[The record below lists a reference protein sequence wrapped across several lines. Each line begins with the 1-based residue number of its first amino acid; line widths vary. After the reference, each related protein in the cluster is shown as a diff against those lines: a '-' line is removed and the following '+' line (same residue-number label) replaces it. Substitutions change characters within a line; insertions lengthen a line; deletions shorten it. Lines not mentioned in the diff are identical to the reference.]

1 MFNIHYFAIK
11 TYRICTIYTLL
22 VEVRPISELLSLS
35 HLFQISFKS
44 SSMIS
49 INQAQLIRGSKTL
62 LNETSLTIYPGHK
75 VGLVGANGTGKS
87 SLLALI
93 LGQVHLDK
101 GDINVPSG
109 WEIATVAQE
118 TPALDVSAINYVI
131 DGDLEYRQL
140 EAELDKA
147 QREDNGHNIAVIH
160 GKIDA
165 IGGYAIHSRAASLL
179 AGLGFSEA
187 KQNDPVK
194 SFSGGWRMRLNLA
207 QALLCRSDLL
217 LLDEPTNHLDL
228 DTMYWLEGWIKAYQ
242 GTLILISHD
251 RDFIDGIVD
260 EIVHVE
266 NQKLNYYKGNY
277 TAFERIRAERMAQ
290 QQVAF
295 ERQQKERAH
304 MQSFVDRFRYKA
316 SKAKQ
321 AQSRLKALERMAEL
335 LPSHADSQFSMAFR
349 KPDALPN
356 PLVTMEQVSV
366 GYGDTEILKR
376 VHLNLVP
383 GARIGLL
390 GRNGAGKST
399 LIKLLSEELKPM
411 TGKYETNP
419 GLNIGYFAQHQL
431 EFLRLDD
438 SPLQH
443 LMRLAPTKREQELR
457 DFLGGYGFNG
467 EMALAPVRP
476 FSGGEKARLVLALL
490 VWQRPNLLLLDEPT
504 NHLDLEMRHALT
516 LALQTFEGAMIIVS
530 HDRHLLRLSC
540 SDYYLVD
547 QGEVRSFNG
556 DLDDYHQ
563 WLLDAAK
570 EENKKLASMD
580 ATPAQDKK
588 QQKRIE
594 AELRKQL
601 SPIKKQQTKLEK
613 QQQKASDRLI
623 ALEAQLAETSLY
635 DADNKAQLTQVLTE
649 RTQLTQD
656 LEASEMEWLTL
667 QEQIEDIEQAAS
679 ING

>member
-1 MFNIHYFAIK
+1 
-11 TYRICTIYTLL
+11 
-22 VEVRPISELLSLS
+22 
-35 HLFQISFKS
+35 
-44 SSMIS
+44 MIS

-62 LNETSLTIYPGHK
+62 LDETSLTIYPGHK

-93 LGQVHLDK
+93 LGYLSLDK
-101 GDINVPSG
+101 GEFSLPSG
-109 WEIATVAQE
+109 WQIATVAQE
-118 TPALDVSAINYVI
+118 TPALDVSALEYVI
-131 DGDLEYRQL
+131 DGDSEYRQL
-140 EAELDKA
+140 EALLHKA
-147 QREDNGHNIAVIH
+147 QEDNDGNAIALLH

-165 IGGYAIHSRAASLL
+165 IGGYAIHSRAGSLL

-187 KQNDPVK
+187 EQSNPVK

-228 DTMYWLEGWIKAYQ
+228 DTMYWLEGWIKSYQ

-251 RDFIDGIVD
+251 RDFIDEIVD

-266 NQKLNYYKGNY
+266 NQKLNFYKGNY
-277 TAFERIRAERMAQ
+277 SAFERIRAERMSQ

-321 AQSRLKALERMAEL
+321 AQSRLKALERMTEL
-335 LPSHADSQFSMAFR
+335 LPSQADSPFYMEFR
-349 KPDALPN
+349 APEALPN
-356 PLVTMEQVSV
+356 PLIKMEQVAI
-366 GYGDTEILKR
+366 GYSDKPILSK

-399 LIKLLSEELKPM
+399 LIKLLSGQLSPM
-411 TGKYETNP
+411 TGLYEPNP
-419 GLNIGYFAQHQL
+419 GVNIGYFTQHQI

-438 SPLQH
+438 TPMQH
-443 LMRLAPTKREQELR
+443 LVRLAPNAREQELR
-457 DFLGGYGFNG
+457 NFLGGFGFNG
-467 EMALAPVRP
+467 DMALSPVRP

-516 LALQTFEGAMIIVS
+516 MALQTFEGAMVVVS
-530 HDRHLLRLSC
+530 HDRHLLRLTC

-547 QGEVRSFNG
+547 QGEVRAFDG

-570 EENKKLASMD
+570 ANSNQNSTSDEIK
-580 ATPAQDKK
+580 PAADKK
-588 QQKRIE
+588 QQKRLE
-594 AELRKQL
+594 AEIRQKVSPLKRK
-601 SPIKKQQTKLEK
+601 QTKLETE
-613 QQQKASDRLI
+613 QQKLSER
-623 ALEAQLAETSLY
+623 LAELEHLLADSELY
-635 DADNKAQLTQVLTE
+635 DQDNKAKLTSVLTE
-649 RTQLTQD
+649 RTSLTQT
-656 LEASEMEWLTL
+656 LEDSEMQWLEL
-667 QEQIEDIEQAAS
+667 QEEIDAMELEVMEQQ
-679 ING
+679 

>member
-1 MFNIHYFAIK
+1 
-11 TYRICTIYTLL
+11 
-22 VEVRPISELLSLS
+22 
-35 HLFQISFKS
+35 
-44 SSMIS
+44 MIS
-49 INQAQLIRGSKTL
+49 ISQAQLIRGTKTL
-62 LNETSLTIYPGHK
+62 LDETSLTIYPGHK

-93 LGQVHLDK
+93 LGKITLDK
-101 GDINVPSG
+101 GDISLPSG
-109 WEIATVAQE
+109 WKIATVAQE
-118 TPALDVSAINYVI
+118 TPALDVSALDYVI
-131 DGDLEYRQL
+131 DGDFEYREL
-140 EAELDKA
+140 EAELVQA
-147 QREDNGHNIAVIH
+147 QHDDNGNEIAHLH

-179 AGLGFSEA
+179 AGLGFNQAEQSNSVR
-187 KQNDPVK
+187 Q
-194 SFSGGWRMRLNLA
+194 FSGGWRMRLNLA

-251 RDFIDGIVD
+251 RDFIDGVVD
-260 EIVHVE
+260 EIIHVE
-266 NQKLNYYKGNY
+266 HHKLNYYKGNY

-321 AQSRLKALERMAEL
+321 AQSRLKALERMTEL
-335 LPSHADSQFSMAFR
+335 LPSQADSPFHMSFR
-349 KPDALPN
+349 EPEALPN
-356 PLVTMEQVSV
+356 PLVTMENVSV
-366 GYGDTEILKR
+366 GYGDKEILKS

-399 LIKLLSEELKPM
+399 LIKLLSEELSPM
-411 TGKYETNP
+411 KGKYETNP

-431 EFLRLDD
+431 ENLRLDD

-443 LMRLAPTKREQELR
+443 LSRLAPNIREQELR
-457 DFLGGYGFNG
+457 NFLGGYGFNG
-467 EMALAPVRP
+467 DMVLSPVRP

-516 LALQTFEGAMIIVS
+516 MALQTFEGAMIIIS

-547 QGEVRSFNG
+547 QGKVTSFDG

-570 EENKKLASMD
+570 AANKTESNTEAK
-580 ATPAQDKK
+580 PAQDKK
-588 QQKRIE
+588 LQKRLE
-594 AELRKQL
+594 AELRQKL
-601 SPIKKQQTKLEK
+601 SPMRKVQLKLEQA
-613 QQQKASDRLI
+613 QQQANNRLSEI
-623 ALEAQLAETSLY
+623 ETMLADMSLY
-635 DADNKAQLTQVLTE
+635 DAENKAKLTQVLAE
-649 RTQLTQD
+649 RTSLAQA
-656 LEASEMEWLTL
+656 LEESEMEWLGVQESIEELEL
-667 QEQIEDIEQAAS
+667 QVRSQL
-679 ING
+679 

>member
-1 MFNIHYFAIK
+1 
-11 TYRICTIYTLL
+11 
-22 VEVRPISELLSLS
+22 
-35 HLFQISFKS
+35 
-44 SSMIS
+44 MIS

-62 LNETSLTIYPGHK
+62 LDETSLTIYPGHK

-93 LGQVHLDK
+93 LGHLSLDK
-101 GDINVPSG
+101 GEFSLPSG
-109 WEIATVAQE
+109 WQIATVAQE
-118 TPALDVSAINYVI
+118 TPALDVSALEYVI
-131 DGDLEYRQL
+131 DGDSEYRQL
-140 EAELDKA
+140 EALLHKA
-147 QREDNGHNIAVIH
+147 QEDNDGNAIALLH

-165 IGGYAIHSRAASLL
+165 IGGYAIHSRAGSLL

-187 KQNDPVK
+187 EQSNPVK

-228 DTMYWLEGWIKAYQ
+228 DTMYWLEGWIKSYQ

-251 RDFIDGIVD
+251 RDFIDEIVD

-266 NQKLNYYKGNY
+266 NQKLNFYKGNY
-277 TAFERIRAERMAQ
+277 SAFERIRAERMSQ

-321 AQSRLKALERMAEL
+321 AQSRLKALERMTEL
-335 LPSHADSQFSMAFR
+335 LPSQADSPFYMEFR
-349 KPDALPN
+349 APEALPN
-356 PLVTMEQVSV
+356 PLIKMEQVAI
-366 GYGDTEILKR
+366 GYGDKPILSK

-399 LIKLLSEELKPM
+399 LIKLLSDQLSPM
-411 TGKYETNP
+411 TGLYEPNP
-419 GLNIGYFAQHQL
+419 GVNIGYFAQHQI

-438 SPLQH
+438 TPMQH
-443 LMRLAPTKREQELR
+443 LVRLAPNAREQELR
-457 DFLGGYGFNG
+457 NFLGGFGFNG
-467 EMALAPVRP
+467 DMALSPVRP

-516 LALQTFEGAMIIVS
+516 MALQTFEGAMVIVS
-530 HDRHLLRLSC
+530 HDRHLLRLTC

-547 QGEVRSFNG
+547 QGEVRAFDG

-570 EENKKLASMD
+570 ASTNQTSNSD
-580 ATPAQDKK
+580 DTKPAADKK
-588 QQKRIE
+588 IQKRLE
-594 AELRKQL
+594 AEIRQKVSPLKRK
-601 SPIKKQQTKLEK
+601 QTKLETD
-613 QQQKASDRLI
+613 QQKLSER
-623 ALEAQLAETSLY
+623 LAELEHLLADSELY
-635 DADNKAQLTQVLTE
+635 DQDNKAKLTAVLTE
-649 RTQLTQD
+649 RTSLTQT
-656 LEASEMEWLTL
+656 LEDSEMQWLEL
-667 QEQIEDIEQAAS
+667 QEEIDAMELEV
-679 ING
+679 INQ

>member
-1 MFNIHYFAIK
+1 
-11 TYRICTIYTLL
+11 
-22 VEVRPISELLSLS
+22 
-35 HLFQISFKS
+35 
-44 SSMIS
+44 MIS
-49 INQAQLIRGSKTL
+49 ISQAQLIRGTKTL
-62 LNETSLTIYPGHK
+62 LDETSLTIYPGHK
-75 VGLVGANGTGKS
+75 VGLVGANGTGKT

-93 LGQVHLDK
+93 LGKISLDK
-101 GDINVPSG
+101 GDISLPSG
-109 WEIATVAQE
+109 WQIATVAQE
-118 TPALDVSAINYVI
+118 TPALDVSALDYVI
-131 DGDLEYRQL
+131 DGDFEYREL
-140 EAELDKA
+140 EAKLIQA
-147 QREDNGHNIAVIH
+147 QHDDNGNEIAHLH

-165 IGGYAIHSRAASLL
+165 IGGYAIRSRAASLL
-179 AGLGFSEA
+179 AGLGFNEA
-187 KQNDPVK
+187 EQSNSVKQ
-194 SFSGGWRMRLNLA
+194 FSGGWRMRLNLA

-260 EIVHVE
+260 EIIHVE
-266 NQKLNYYKGNY
+266 HHKLNFYKGNY

-321 AQSRLKALERMAEL
+321 AQSRLKALERMTEL
-335 LPSHADSQFSMAFR
+335 LPSQADSPFHMSFR
-349 KPDALPN
+349 EPEALPN
-356 PLVTMEQVSV
+356 PLVTMEHVSV
-366 GYGDTEILKR
+366 GYGDKEILKS

-399 LIKLLSEELKPM
+399 LIKLLSEELAPM
-411 TGKYETNP
+411 KGKYETNP

-431 EFLRLDD
+431 ESLRLDD

-443 LMRLAPTKREQELR
+443 LSRLAPTSREQELR
-457 DFLGGYGFNG
+457 NFLGGYGFNG
-467 EMALAPVRP
+467 DMVLSPVRP

-516 LALQTFEGAMIIVS
+516 MALQTFEGAMIIVS

-547 QGEVRSFNG
+547 KGQVTSFDG

-570 EENKKLASMD
+570 AANKTEASTE
-580 ATPAQDKK
+580 AKPAQDKK
-588 QQKRIE
+588 LQKRLE
-594 AELRKQL
+594 AELRQKL
-601 SPIKKQQTKLEK
+601 SPMRKVQLKLEK
-613 QQQKASDRLI
+613 AQQQANDRLSEI
-623 ALEAQLAETSLY
+623 ETMLADMSLY
-635 DADNKAQLTQVLTE
+635 DAENKAKLTQVLAE
-649 RTQLTQD
+649 RTTLAQA
-656 LEASEMEWLTL
+656 LEESEMEWLDVQENIEEIEL
-667 QEQIEDIEQAAS
+667 QVRSQL
-679 ING
+679 

>member
-1 MFNIHYFAIK
+1 
-11 TYRICTIYTLL
+11 
-22 VEVRPISELLSLS
+22 
-35 HLFQISFKS
+35 
-44 SSMIS
+44 MIS

-62 LNETSLTIYPGHK
+62 LDETSLTIYPGHK

-93 LGQVHLDK
+93 LGHLSLDK
-101 GDINVPSG
+101 GEFSLPSG
-109 WEIATVAQE
+109 WQIATVAQE
-118 TPALDVSAINYVI
+118 TPALDVSALEYVI
-131 DGDLEYRQL
+131 DGDSEYRQL
-140 EAELDKA
+140 EALLHKA
-147 QREDNGHNIAVIH
+147 QEDNDGNAIALLH

-165 IGGYAIHSRAASLL
+165 IGGYAIHSRAGSLL

-187 KQNDPVK
+187 DQSNPVK

-228 DTMYWLEGWIKAYQ
+228 DTMYWLEGWIKSYQ

-251 RDFIDGIVD
+251 RDFIDEIVD

-266 NQKLNYYKGNY
+266 NQKLNFYKGNY
-277 TAFERIRAERMAQ
+277 SAFERIRAERMSQ

-321 AQSRLKALERMAEL
+321 AQSRLKALERMTEL
-335 LPSHADSQFSMAFR
+335 LPSQADSPFYMEFR
-349 KPDALPN
+349 APEALPN
-356 PLVTMEQVSV
+356 PLIKMEQVAI
-366 GYGDTEILKR
+366 GYSDKPILSK

-399 LIKLLSEELKPM
+399 LIKLLSGQLSPM
-411 TGKYETNP
+411 TGLYEPNP
-419 GLNIGYFAQHQL
+419 GVNIGYFAQHQI

-438 SPLQH
+438 TPMQH
-443 LMRLAPTKREQELR
+443 LVRLAPNAREQELR
-457 DFLGGYGFNG
+457 NFLGGFGFNG
-467 EMALAPVRP
+467 DMALSPVRP

-516 LALQTFEGAMIIVS
+516 MALQTFEGAMVVVS
-530 HDRHLLRLSC
+530 HDRHLLRLTC

-547 QGEVRSFNG
+547 QGEVRAFDG

-570 EENKKLASMD
+570 ANANQNSTSDEIK
-580 ATPAQDKK
+580 PAADKK
-588 QQKRIE
+588 QQKRLE
-594 AELRKQL
+594 AEIRQKVSPLKRK
-601 SPIKKQQTKLEK
+601 QTKLETE
-613 QQQKASDRLI
+613 QQKLSER
-623 ALEAQLAETSLY
+623 LAELEHLLADSELY
-635 DADNKAQLTQVLTE
+635 DQDNKAKLTSVLTE
-649 RTQLTQD
+649 RTSLTQT
-656 LEASEMEWLTL
+656 LEDSEMQWLEL
-667 QEQIEDIEQAAS
+667 QEEIDAMEQEVMEQQ
-679 ING
+679 

>member
-1 MFNIHYFAIK
+1 MI
-11 TYRICTIYTLL
+11 TIT
-22 VEVRPISELLSLS
+22 
-35 HLFQISFKS
+35 
-44 SSMIS
+44 
-49 INQAQLIRGSKTL
+49 QAQLIRGSKTL
-62 LNETSLTIYPGHK
+62 LDEASLTVYPGHK

-93 LGQVHLDK
+93 MGHLSLDK
-101 GDINVPSG
+101 GEISVPTG
-109 WEIATVAQE
+109 WQIATVAQE
-118 TPALDVSAINYVI
+118 TPALEVSALEYVI
-131 DGDLEYRQL
+131 DGDREYREL
-140 EAELDKA
+140 EAALHKA
-147 QREDNGHNIAVIH
+147 QLEDNGHQIALLH

-165 IGGYAIHSRAASLL
+165 IGGYSIRARAASLL

-187 KQNDPVK
+187 EQQNPVK

-207 QALLCRSDLL
+207 QALLCRSELL

-228 DTMYWLEGWIKAYQ
+228 DTMYWLESWIKAYQ

-251 RDFIDGIVD
+251 RDFIDAIVD

-266 NQKLNYYKGNY
+266 HHKLNYYKGNY

-290 QQVAF
+290 QQVAY

-321 AQSRLKALERMAEL
+321 AQSRLKALERMTEL
-335 LPSHADSQFSMAFR
+335 LPSKADSPFYMAFR
-349 KPDALPN
+349 APEALPN
-356 PLVTMEQVSV
+356 PLVKMEQVSV
-366 GYGDTEILKR
+366 GYGDKAILNH

-399 LIKLLSEELKPM
+399 LIKLLAEQLKPM
-411 TGKYETNP
+411 SGLYEPNP

-431 EFLRLDD
+431 EFLRLDE

-443 LMRLAPTKREQELR
+443 LTRLAPNNREQELR

-467 EMALAPVRP
+467 DMALSPVRP

-490 VWQRPNLLLLDEPT
+490 VWQRPNLLLLDEPS

-516 LALQTFEGAMIIVS
+516 MALQDFEGAMIIVS

-547 QGEVRSFNG
+547 GGEVKSFDG

-570 EENKKLASMD
+570 EANKPAAQDD

-588 QQKRIE
+588 LQKRLE
-594 AELRKQL
+594 AELRQKL
-601 SPIKKQQTKLEK
+601 SPLKKAQAKLEK
-613 QQQKASDRLI
+613 IQQDCSDK
-623 ALEAQLAETSLY
+623 LAELENLLADTSLY
-635 DADNKAQLTQVLTE
+635 EADNKAKLTQILAE
-649 RTQLTQD
+649 RTQHTQQ
-656 LEASEMEWLTL
+656 LEESEMEWLEL
-667 QEQIEDIEQAAS
+667 QENIEAIEQEAKLQS
-679 ING
+679 

>member
-1 MFNIHYFAIK
+1 
-11 TYRICTIYTLL
+11 
-22 VEVRPISELLSLS
+22 
-35 HLFQISFKS
+35 
-44 SSMIS
+44 MIS

-62 LNETSLTIYPGHK
+62 LDETSLTIYPGHK

-93 LGQVHLDK
+93 LGHLSLDK
-101 GDINVPSG
+101 GEFSLPSG
-109 WEIATVAQE
+109 WQIATVAQE
-118 TPALDVSAINYVI
+118 TPALDVSALEYVI
-131 DGDLEYRQL
+131 DGDSEYRQL
-140 EAELDKA
+140 ETLLHKA
-147 QREDNGHNIAVIH
+147 QEENDGNAIALLH

-165 IGGYAIHSRAASLL
+165 IGGYAIHSRAGSLL

-187 KQNDPVK
+187 EQSNPVK

-228 DTMYWLEGWIKAYQ
+228 DTMYWLEGWIKSYQ

-251 RDFIDGIVD
+251 RDFIDEIVD

-266 NQKLNYYKGNY
+266 NQKLNFYKGNY
-277 TAFERIRAERMAQ
+277 SAFERIRAERMSQ

-321 AQSRLKALERMAEL
+321 AQSRLKALERMTEL
-335 LPSHADSQFSMAFR
+335 LPSQADSPFYMEFR
-349 KPDALPN
+349 APEALPN
-356 PLVTMEQVSV
+356 PLIKMEHVAI
-366 GYGDTEILKR
+366 GYSNKPILSK

-399 LIKLLSEELKPM
+399 LIKLLSGQLSPL
-411 TGKYETNP
+411 TGLYEPNP
-419 GLNIGYFAQHQL
+419 GVNIGYFAQHQI

-438 SPLQH
+438 TPMQH
-443 LMRLAPTKREQELR
+443 LVRLAPNAREQELR
-457 DFLGGYGFNG
+457 NFLGGFGFNG
-467 EMALAPVRP
+467 DMALSPVRP

-516 LALQTFEGAMIIVS
+516 MALQTFEGAMVVVS
-530 HDRHLLRLSC
+530 HDRHLLRLTC

-547 QGEVRSFNG
+547 QGEVRAFDG

-570 EENKKLASMD
+570 ANSNQSSTSDEIK
-580 ATPAQDKK
+580 PAADKK
-588 QQKRIE
+588 QQKRLE
-594 AELRKQL
+594 AEIRQKVSPLKRK
-601 SPIKKQQTKLEK
+601 QTKLETE
-613 QQQKASDRLI
+613 QQKLSER
-623 ALEAQLAETSLY
+623 LAELEHLLADSELY
-635 DADNKAQLTQVLTE
+635 DQDNKAKLTSVLTE
-649 RTQLTQD
+649 RTSLTQT
-656 LEASEMEWLTL
+656 LEDSEMQWLEL
-667 QEQIEDIEQAAS
+667 QEEIDAMEQEVMEQQ
-679 ING
+679 

>member
-1 MFNIHYFAIK
+1 
-11 TYRICTIYTLL
+11 
-22 VEVRPISELLSLS
+22 
-35 HLFQISFKS
+35 
-44 SSMIS
+44 MIS

-62 LNETSLTIYPGHK
+62 LDETSLTIYPGHK

-93 LGQVHLDK
+93 LGHLSLDK
-101 GDINVPSG
+101 GEFSLPSG
-109 WEIATVAQE
+109 WQIATVAQE
-118 TPALDVSAINYVI
+118 TPALDVSALEYVI
-131 DGDLEYRQL
+131 DGDSEYRQL
-140 EAELDKA
+140 EALLHKA
-147 QREDNGHNIAVIH
+147 QEDNDGNAIALLH

-165 IGGYAIHSRAASLL
+165 IGGYAIHSRAGSLL

-187 KQNDPVK
+187 EQSNPVK

-228 DTMYWLEGWIKAYQ
+228 DTMYWLEGWIKSYQ

-251 RDFIDGIVD
+251 RDFIDEIVD

-266 NQKLNYYKGNY
+266 NQKLNFYKGNY
-277 TAFERIRAERMAQ
+277 SAFERIRAERMSQ

-321 AQSRLKALERMAEL
+321 AQSRLKALERMTEL
-335 LPSHADSQFSMAFR
+335 LPSQADSPFYMEFR
-349 KPDALPN
+349 APEALPN
-356 PLVTMEQVSV
+356 PLIKMEQVAI
-366 GYGDTEILKR
+366 GYGDKPILSK

-399 LIKLLSEELKPM
+399 LIKLLSGQLSPM
-411 TGKYETNP
+411 TGLYEPNP
-419 GLNIGYFAQHQL
+419 GVNIGYFAQHQI

-438 SPLQH
+438 TPMQH
-443 LMRLAPTKREQELR
+443 LMRLAPNAREQELR
-457 DFLGGYGFNG
+457 NFLGGFGFNG
-467 EMALAPVRP
+467 DMALSPVRP

-516 LALQTFEGAMIIVS
+516 MALQTFEGAMVIVS
-530 HDRHLLRLSC
+530 HDRHLLRLTC

-547 QGEVRSFNG
+547 QGEVRAFDG

-570 EENKKLASMD
+570 ASTNQTSNSD
-580 ATPAQDKK
+580 DTKPAADKK
-588 QQKRIE
+588 IQKRLE
-594 AELRKQL
+594 AEIRQKVSPLKRK
-601 SPIKKQQTKLEK
+601 QTKLETD
-613 QQQKASDRLI
+613 QQKLSER
-623 ALEAQLAETSLY
+623 LAELEHLLADSELY
-635 DADNKAQLTQVLTE
+635 DQDNKAKLTAVLTE
-649 RTQLTQD
+649 RTSLTQT
-656 LEASEMEWLTL
+656 LEDSEMQWLEL
-667 QEQIEDIEQAAS
+667 QEEIDAMELEVISQ
-679 ING
+679 

>member
-1 MFNIHYFAIK
+1 
-11 TYRICTIYTLL
+11 
-22 VEVRPISELLSLS
+22 
-35 HLFQISFKS
+35 
-44 SSMIS
+44 MIS

-62 LNETSLTIYPGHK
+62 LDETSLTIYPGHK

-93 LGQVHLDK
+93 LGHLSLDK
-101 GDINVPSG
+101 GEFSLPSG
-109 WEIATVAQE
+109 WQIATVAQE
-118 TPALDVSAINYVI
+118 TPALDVSALEYVI
-131 DGDLEYRQL
+131 DGDNEYRQL
-140 EAELDKA
+140 EALLHKA
-147 QREDNGHNIAVIH
+147 QEENDGNAIALLH

-165 IGGYAIHSRAASLL
+165 IGGYAIHSRAGSLL

-187 KQNDPVK
+187 EQSNPVK

-228 DTMYWLEGWIKAYQ
+228 DTMYWLEGWIKSYQ

-251 RDFIDGIVD
+251 RDFIDEIVD

-266 NQKLNYYKGNY
+266 NQKLNFYKGNY
-277 TAFERIRAERMAQ
+277 SAFERIRAERMSQ

-321 AQSRLKALERMAEL
+321 AQSRLKALERMTEL
-335 LPSHADSQFSMAFR
+335 LPSQADSPFYMEFR
-349 KPDALPN
+349 APEALPN
-356 PLVTMEQVSV
+356 PLIKMEQVAI
-366 GYGDTEILKR
+366 GYSDKPILSK

-399 LIKLLSEELKPM
+399 LIKLLSDQLSPM
-411 TGKYETNP
+411 TGLYEPNP
-419 GLNIGYFAQHQL
+419 GVNIGYFAQHQI

-438 SPLQH
+438 TPMQH
-443 LMRLAPTKREQELR
+443 LVRLAPNAREQELR
-457 DFLGGYGFNG
+457 NFLGGFGFNG
-467 EMALAPVRP
+467 DMALSPVRP

-516 LALQTFEGAMIIVS
+516 MALQTFEGAMVVVS
-530 HDRHLLRLSC
+530 HDRHLLRLTC

-547 QGEVRSFNG
+547 QGEVRAFDG

-570 EENKKLASMD
+570 ANSNQNSTSDEIK
-580 ATPAQDKK
+580 PAADKK
-588 QQKRIE
+588 QQKRLE
-594 AELRKQL
+594 AEIRQKVSPLKRK
-601 SPIKKQQTKLEK
+601 QTKLETE
-613 QQQKASDRLI
+613 QQKLSER
-623 ALEAQLAETSLY
+623 LAELEHLLADSELY
-635 DADNKAQLTQVLTE
+635 DQDNKAKLTSVLTE
-649 RTQLTQD
+649 RTSLTQT
-656 LEASEMEWLTL
+656 LEDSEMQWLEL
-667 QEQIEDIEQAAS
+667 QEEIDAMEQEVMEQQ
-679 ING
+679 

>member
-1 MFNIHYFAIK
+1 
-11 TYRICTIYTLL
+11 
-22 VEVRPISELLSLS
+22 
-35 HLFQISFKS
+35 
-44 SSMIS
+44 MIS
-49 INQAQLIRGSKTL
+49 ISQAQLIRGTKTL
-62 LNETSLTIYPGHK
+62 LDETSLTIYPGHK

-93 LGQVHLDK
+93 LDKISLDK
-101 GDINVPSG
+101 GDISLPSG
-109 WEIATVAQE
+109 WQIATVAQE
-118 TPALDVSAINYVI
+118 TPALDVSALDYVI
-131 DGDLEYRQL
+131 DGDFEFRELEVKL
-140 EAELDKA
+140 A
-147 QREDNGHNIAVIH
+147 QAQQDDNGNEIALLH

-165 IGGYAIHSRAASLL
+165 IGGYAIKAKAGALL

-187 KQNDPVK
+187 DQSNSVK

-260 EIVHVE
+260 EIIHVE
-266 NQKLNYYKGNY
+266 HQKLNYYKGNY

-335 LPSHADSQFSMAFR
+335 LPSQADSPFHMAFR
-349 KPDALPN
+349 EPESLPN
-356 PLVTMEQVSV
+356 PLVTMEKVSV
-366 GYGDTEILKR
+366 GYGDKEILKS
-376 VHLNLVP
+376 VQLNLVP

-399 LIKLLSEELKPM
+399 LIKLLSEELAPM
-411 TGKYETNP
+411 KGKYETNP

-431 EFLRLDD
+431 ESLRLDD

-443 LMRLAPTKREQELR
+443 LTRLAPSHREQELR
-457 DFLGGYGFNG
+457 NFLGGYGFNG
-467 EMALAPVRP
+467 DMVLSPVRP

-516 LALQTFEGAMIIVS
+516 MALQTFEGAMIIVS

-547 QGEVRSFNG
+547 QGQVVSFNG

-570 EENKKLASMD
+570 AANKAIAS
-580 ATPAQDKK
+580 TEVKPAQDKK
-588 QQKRIE
+588 QQKRLE
-594 AELRKQL
+594 AELRQKL
-601 SPIKKQQTKLEK
+601 SPMRKVQLKLEK
-613 QQQKASDRLI
+613 SQQLVNDRLSEI
-623 ALEAQLAETSLY
+623 ETMLADMSLY
-635 DADNKAQLTQVLTE
+635 DAENKAKLTQVLAE
-649 RTQLTQD
+649 RTTLTQD
-656 LEASEMEWLTL
+656 LEESEMEWLEVQENIEVIEL
-667 QEQIEDIEQAAS
+667 QVRSEL
-679 ING
+679 

>member
-1 MFNIHYFAIK
+1 
-11 TYRICTIYTLL
+11 
-22 VEVRPISELLSLS
+22 
-35 HLFQISFKS
+35 
-44 SSMIS
+44 MIS

-62 LNETSLTIYPGHK
+62 LDETSLTIYPGHK

-93 LGQVHLDK
+93 LGHLSLDK
-101 GDINVPSG
+101 GEFSLPSG
-109 WEIATVAQE
+109 WQIATVAQE
-118 TPALDVSAINYVI
+118 TPALDVSALEYVI
-131 DGDLEYRQL
+131 DGDSEYRQL
-140 EAELDKA
+140 EALLHKA
-147 QREDNGHNIAVIH
+147 QEDNDGNAIALLH

-165 IGGYAIHSRAASLL
+165 IGGYAIHSRAGSLL

-187 KQNDPVK
+187 EQSNPVK

-228 DTMYWLEGWIKAYQ
+228 DTMYWLEGWIKSYQ

-251 RDFIDGIVD
+251 RDFIDEIVD

-266 NQKLNYYKGNY
+266 NQKLNFYKGNY
-277 TAFERIRAERMAQ
+277 SAFERIRAERMSQ

-321 AQSRLKALERMAEL
+321 AQSRLKALERMTEL
-335 LPSHADSQFSMAFR
+335 LPSQADSPFYMEFR
-349 KPDALPN
+349 APEALPN
-356 PLVTMEQVSV
+356 PLIKMEQVAI
-366 GYGDTEILKR
+366 GYGDKPILSK

-399 LIKLLSEELKPM
+399 LIKLLSGQLSPT
-411 TGKYETNP
+411 TGLYEPNP
-419 GLNIGYFAQHQL
+419 GVNIGYFAQHQI

-438 SPLQH
+438 TPMQH
-443 LMRLAPTKREQELR
+443 LVRLAPNAREQELR
-457 DFLGGYGFNG
+457 NFLGGFGFNG
-467 EMALAPVRP
+467 DMALSPVRP

-516 LALQTFEGAMIIVS
+516 MALQTFEGAMVIVS
-530 HDRHLLRLSC
+530 HDRHLLRLTC

-547 QGEVRSFNG
+547 QGEVRAFDG

-570 EENKKLASMD
+570 ASTNQTSNSD
-580 ATPAQDKK
+580 DTKPAADKK
-588 QQKRIE
+588 IQKRLE
-594 AELRKQL
+594 AEIRQKVSPLKRK
-601 SPIKKQQTKLEK
+601 QTKLETD
-613 QQQKASDRLI
+613 QQKLSER
-623 ALEAQLAETSLY
+623 LAELEHLLADSELY
-635 DADNKAQLTQVLTE
+635 DQDNKAKLTAVLTE
-649 RTQLTQD
+649 RTSLTQT
-656 LEASEMEWLTL
+656 LEDSEMQWLEL
-667 QEQIEDIEQAAS
+667 QEEIDAMELEV
-679 ING
+679 INQ

>member
-1 MFNIHYFAIK
+1 
-11 TYRICTIYTLL
+11 
-22 VEVRPISELLSLS
+22 
-35 HLFQISFKS
+35 
-44 SSMIS
+44 MIS

-62 LNETSLTIYPGHK
+62 LDETSLTIYPGHK

-93 LGQVHLDK
+93 LGHLSLDK
-101 GDINVPSG
+101 GEFSLPSG
-109 WEIATVAQE
+109 WQIATVAQE
-118 TPALDVSAINYVI
+118 TPALDVSALEYVI
-131 DGDLEYRQL
+131 DGDSEYRQL
-140 EAELDKA
+140 EALLHKA
-147 QREDNGHNIAVIH
+147 QEENDGNAIALLH

-165 IGGYAIHSRAASLL
+165 IGGYAIHSRAGSLL

-187 KQNDPVK
+187 EQSNPVK

-228 DTMYWLEGWIKAYQ
+228 DTMYWLEGWIKSYQ

-251 RDFIDGIVD
+251 RDFIDEIVD

-266 NQKLNYYKGNY
+266 NQKLNFYKGNY
-277 TAFERIRAERMAQ
+277 SAFERIRAERMSQ

-321 AQSRLKALERMAEL
+321 AQSRLKALERMTEL
-335 LPSHADSQFSMAFR
+335 LPSQADSPFYMEFR
-349 KPDALPN
+349 APEALPN
-356 PLVTMEQVSV
+356 PLIKMEQVAI
-366 GYGDTEILKR
+366 GYSDKPILSK

-399 LIKLLSEELKPM
+399 LIKLLSGQLSPM
-411 TGKYETNP
+411 TGLYEPNP
-419 GLNIGYFAQHQL
+419 GVNIGYFAQHQI

-438 SPLQH
+438 TPMQH
-443 LMRLAPTKREQELR
+443 LVRLAPNAREQELR
-457 DFLGGYGFNG
+457 NFLGGFGFNG
-467 EMALAPVRP
+467 DMALSPVRP

-516 LALQTFEGAMIIVS
+516 MALQTFEGAMVIVS
-530 HDRHLLRLSC
+530 HDRHLLRLTC

-547 QGEVRSFNG
+547 QGEVRAFDG

-570 EENKKLASMD
+570 ANSNQNSTSDEIK
-580 ATPAQDKK
+580 PAADKK
-588 QQKRIE
+588 QQKRLE
-594 AELRKQL
+594 AEIRQKVSPLKRK
-601 SPIKKQQTKLEK
+601 QTKLETE
-613 QQQKASDRLI
+613 QQKLSER
-623 ALEAQLAETSLY
+623 LAELEHLLADSELY
-635 DADNKAQLTQVLTE
+635 DQDNKAKLTSVLTE
-649 RTQLTQD
+649 RTSLTQT
-656 LEASEMEWLTL
+656 LEDSEMQWLEL
-667 QEQIEDIEQAAS
+667 QEEIDAMEQEVMEQQ
-679 ING
+679 

>member
-1 MFNIHYFAIK
+1 MI
-11 TYRICTIYTLL
+11 TI
-22 VEVRPISELLSLS
+22 S
-35 HLFQISFKS
+35 
-44 SSMIS
+44 
-49 INQAQLIRGSKTL
+49 QAQLVRGSKTL
-62 LNETSLTIYPGHK
+62 LDETSLTVYPGHK

-93 LGQVHLDK
+93 LGKISLDK
-101 GDINVPSG
+101 GDFSMPSG
-109 WEIATVAQE
+109 WQTATVAQE
-118 TPALDVSAINYVI
+118 TPALEVAAIEYVI
-131 DGDLEYRQL
+131 DGDTEYRAL
-140 EAELDKA
+140 EAELHKA
-147 QREDNGHNIAVIH
+147 QEADDGHKIALLH

-187 KQNDPVK
+187 EQSNPVK

-266 NQKLNYYKGNY
+266 NHKLNYYKGNY
-277 TAFERIRAERMAQ
+277 TAFEHVRAERMAQ

-321 AQSRLKALERMAEL
+321 AQSRLKALERMTEL
-335 LPSHADSQFSMAFR
+335 LPSQADSPFHMAFR
-349 KPDALPN
+349 EPEALPN
-356 PLVTMEQVSV
+356 PLVTMEQVSI
-366 GYGDTEILKR
+366 GYGEAEILKK

-399 LIKLLSEELKPM
+399 LVKLLSGELSPM
-411 TGKYETNP
+411 KGKYETNP

-431 EFLRLDD
+431 ELLSLDD
-438 SPLQH
+438 TPLQH
-443 LMRLAPTKREQELR
+443 LARLAPNAKEQELR
-457 DFLGGYGFNG
+457 NFLGCYGFNG
-467 EMALAPVRP
+467 DMAVAPVRP

-516 LALQTFEGAMIIVS
+516 MALQSFEGAMIIVS

-547 QGEVRSFNG
+547 QGEVKSFEG

-570 EENKKLASMD
+570 TANKDD
-580 ATPAQDKK
+580 AAITAKPVQDKK
-588 QQKRIE
+588 QQKRLE
-594 AELRKQL
+594 AELRQKL
-601 SPIKKQQTKLEK
+601 SPMKKIQTKLEK
-613 QQQKASDRLI
+613 EQQKASDRLSE
-623 ALEAQLAETSLY
+623 LEEMLADTSLY
-635 DADNKAQLTQVLTE
+635 DADNKPKLTQVLNE
-649 RTQLTQD
+649 RTKLTQG
-656 LEASEMEWLTL
+656 LEESEMEWLEV
-667 QEQIEDIEQAAS
+667 QEQIEEIEQSVRAS
-679 ING
+679 V

>member
-1 MFNIHYFAIK
+1 MINI
-11 TYRICTIYTLL
+11 
-22 VEVRPISELLSLS
+22 S
-35 HLFQISFKS
+35 
-44 SSMIS
+44 
-49 INQAQLIRGSKTL
+49 QAQLIRGTKTL
-62 LNETSLTIYPGHK
+62 LDEADLTVYPGHK

-93 LGQVHLDK
+93 LGHLQLDK
-101 GDINVPSG
+101 GDFSLPAG
-109 WEIATVAQE
+109 WQIATVAQE
-118 TPALDVSAINYVI
+118 TPALEVSALEYVL
-131 DGDLEYRQL
+131 DGDIEFRQL
-140 EAELDKA
+140 EAQLAVA
-147 QREDNGHNIAVIH
+147 QEEDNGHNIALIH

-165 IGGYAIHSRAASLL
+165 IGGYAIRSRAGSLL
-179 AGLGFSEA
+179 AGLGFSETE
-187 KQNDPVK
+187 QSNPVK

-266 NQKLNYYKGNY
+266 HAKLNYYKGNY
-277 TAFERIRAERMAQ
+277 SSFERIRAERLSQ
-290 QQVAF
+290 QQAAF

-321 AQSRLKALERMAEL
+321 AQSRLKALEKMANL
-335 LPSHADSQFSMAFR
+335 LPSQVDSQFHMAFR
-349 KPDALPN
+349 EPDALPN
-356 PLVTMEQVSV
+356 PLVTMENVSI
-366 GYGDTEILKR
+366 GYGDKTILSEVK
-376 VHLNLVP
+376 LNLVP

-399 LIKLLSEELKPM
+399 LIKLLTGDLEPK
-411 TGKYETNP
+411 TGKYQPNP
-419 GLNIGYFAQHQL
+419 GLNIGYFAQHQI
-431 EFLRLDD
+431 EFLSLDD

-443 LMRLAPTKREQELR
+443 MVRLAPNAKELELR
-457 DFLGGYGFNG
+457 NFLGGFGFNG
-467 EMALAPVRP
+467 DMALSAVGP

-490 VWQRPNLLLLDEPT
+490 VWQKPNVLLLDEPT

-516 LALQTFEGAMIIVS
+516 MALQTFEGAMVIVS

-547 QGEVRSFNG
+547 QGAVKPFQG

-563 WLLDAAK
+563 WLLDATKAAQSLSAK
-570 EENKKLASMD
+570 DSEAK
-580 ATPAQDKK
+580 PAVDKK
-588 QQKRIE
+588 QQKRFE
-594 AELRKQL
+594 AELRQKV
-601 SPIKKQQTKLEK
+601 SPLRKQQIKLEA
-613 QQQKASDRLI
+613 QQQKITTR
-623 ALEAQLAETSLY
+623 LAELEIDLADGSLY
-635 DADNKAQLTQVLTE
+635 EAENKAKMTKVLNERTELTQAMDE
-649 RTQLTQD
+649 
-656 LEASEMEWLTL
+656 SEMTWLEI
-667 QEQIEDIEQAAS
+667 QEQIELIEQEFTLS
-679 ING
+679 

>member
-1 MFNIHYFAIK
+1 MI
-11 TYRICTIYTLL
+11 TIT
-22 VEVRPISELLSLS
+22 
-35 HLFQISFKS
+35 
-44 SSMIS
+44 
-49 INQAQLIRGSKTL
+49 QAQLIRGSKTL
-62 LNETSLTIYPGHK
+62 LDEASLTVYPGHK

-93 LGQVHLDK
+93 MGHLSLDK
-101 GDINVPSG
+101 GEISVPTG
-109 WEIATVAQE
+109 WQIATVAQE
-118 TPALDVSAINYVI
+118 TPALEVSALEYVI
-131 DGDLEYRQL
+131 DGDREYREL
-140 EAELDKA
+140 EEALHKA
-147 QREDNGHNIAVIH
+147 QLEDNGHQIALLH

-165 IGGYAIHSRAASLL
+165 IGGYSIRARAASLL

-187 KQNDPVK
+187 EQQNPVK

-207 QALLCRSDLL
+207 QALLCRSELL

-251 RDFIDGIVD
+251 RDFIDAIVD

-266 NQKLNYYKGNY
+266 HHKLNYYKGNY

-321 AQSRLKALERMAEL
+321 AQSRLKALERMTEL
-335 LPSHADSQFSMAFR
+335 LPSKADSPFHMAFR
-349 KPDALPN
+349 APEALPN
-356 PLVTMEQVSV
+356 PLVKTEQVSV
-366 GYGDTEILKR
+366 GYGDKAILNH

-399 LIKLLSEELKPM
+399 LIKLLAEQLKPM
-411 TGKYETNP
+411 SGLYEPNP

-431 EFLRLDD
+431 EFLRLDE

-443 LMRLAPTKREQELR
+443 LTRLAPNHREQELR

-467 EMALAPVRP
+467 DMALSPVRP

-516 LALQTFEGAMIIVS
+516 MALQSFEGAMIIVS

-547 QGEVRSFNG
+547 GGEVKGFDG

-570 EENKKLASMD
+570 EANKPATQDD

-588 QQKRIE
+588 LQKRLE
-594 AELRKQL
+594 AELRQKL
-601 SPIKKQQTKLEK
+601 SPLKKSQAKLEK
-613 QQQKASDRLI
+613 IQQDCSDK
-623 ALEAQLAETSLY
+623 LAELENLLADTSLY
-635 DADNKAQLTQVLTE
+635 EADNKAKLTQILAE
-649 RTQLTQD
+649 RTQHTQQ
-656 LEASEMEWLTL
+656 LEESEMEWLEL
-667 QEQIEDIEQAAS
+667 QENIEAIEQEAKLQS
-679 ING
+679 

>member
-1 MFNIHYFAIK
+1 MI
-11 TYRICTIYTLL
+11 TI
-22 VEVRPISELLSLS
+22 S
-35 HLFQISFKS
+35 
-44 SSMIS
+44 
-49 INQAQLIRGSKTL
+49 QAQLVRGSKTL
-62 LNETSLTIYPGHK
+62 LDETSLTVYPGHK

-93 LGQVHLDK
+93 LGKISLDK
-101 GDINVPSG
+101 GDFSKPSG
-109 WEIATVAQE
+109 WQTATVAQE
-118 TPALDVSAINYVI
+118 TPALEVAAIEYVI
-131 DGDLEYRQL
+131 DGDTEYRAL
-140 EAELDKA
+140 EAELHKA
-147 QREDNGHNIAVIH
+147 QEADDGHKIALLH

-187 KQNDPVK
+187 EQSNPVK

-266 NQKLNYYKGNY
+266 NHKLNYYKGNY
-277 TAFERIRAERMAQ
+277 TAFEHVRAERMAQ

-321 AQSRLKALERMAEL
+321 AQSRLKALERMTEL
-335 LPSHADSQFSMAFR
+335 LPSQADSPFHMAFR
-349 KPDALPN
+349 EPEALPN
-356 PLVTMEQVSV
+356 PLVTMEQVSI
-366 GYGDTEILKR
+366 GYGEAEILKK

-399 LIKLLSEELKPM
+399 LVKLLSGELSPM
-411 TGKYETNP
+411 KGKYETNP

-431 EFLRLDD
+431 EFLSLDD
-438 SPLQH
+438 TPLQH
-443 LMRLAPTKREQELR
+443 LARLAPNAKEQELR
-457 DFLGGYGFNG
+457 NFLGCYGFNG
-467 EMALAPVRP
+467 DMAVAPVRP

-516 LALQTFEGAMIIVS
+516 MALQSFEGAMIIVS

-547 QGEVRSFNG
+547 QGEVKSFEG

-570 EENKKLASMD
+570 TANKDDAD
-580 ATPAQDKK
+580 ATAKPVQDKK
-588 QQKRIE
+588 QQKRLE
-594 AELRKQL
+594 AELRQKL
-601 SPIKKQQTKLEK
+601 SPMKKIQTKLEK
-613 QQQKASDRLI
+613 EQQKASDRLSE
-623 ALEAQLAETSLY
+623 LEEMLADTSLY
-635 DADNKAQLTQVLTE
+635 DADNKPKLTQVLNE
-649 RTQLTQD
+649 RTKLTQG
-656 LEASEMEWLTL
+656 LEESEMEWLEV
-667 QEQIEDIEQAAS
+667 QEQIEEIEQSVRAS
-679 ING
+679 V

>member
-1 MFNIHYFAIK
+1 MI
-11 TYRICTIYTLL
+11 TI
-22 VEVRPISELLSLS
+22 S
-35 HLFQISFKS
+35 
-44 SSMIS
+44 
-49 INQAQLIRGSKTL
+49 QAQLIRGSKTL
-62 LNETSLTIYPGHK
+62 LDEASLTVYPGHK

-93 LGQVHLDK
+93 MGQLSLDK
-101 GDINVPSG
+101 GEISVPSG
-109 WEIATVAQE
+109 WQIATVAQE
-118 TPALDVSAINYVI
+118 TPALDVSALEYVI
-131 DGDLEYRQL
+131 DGDREYREL
-140 EAELDKA
+140 EQALNKA
-147 QREDNGHNIAVIH
+147 QLEDNGHQIALLH

-165 IGGYAIHSRAASLL
+165 IGGYSIQSRAASLL

-187 KQNDPVK
+187 EQGNPVK

-228 DTMYWLEGWIKAYQ
+228 DTMYWLESWIKAYQ
-242 GTLILISHD
+242 GTLVLISHD
-251 RDFIDGIVD
+251 RDFIDAIVD

-266 NQKLNYYKGNY
+266 HHKLNFYKGNY
-277 TAFERIRAERMAQ
+277 TSFERIRAERMAQ

-304 MQSFVDRFRYKA
+304 IQSFVDRFRYKA

-321 AQSRLKALERMAEL
+321 AQSRLKALERMTEL
-335 LPSHADSQFSMAFR
+335 LPSKADSPFYMSFR
-349 KPDALPN
+349 APDALPN
-356 PLVTMEQVSV
+356 PLVKMEQVSV
-366 GYGDTEILKR
+366 GYGDTPILNH

-399 LIKLLSEELKPM
+399 LIKLLAEQLKPM
-411 TGKYETNP
+411 SGIYETNP

-431 EFLRLDD
+431 EFLRLDE

-443 LMRLAPTKREQELR
+443 LTRLAPTHREQELR

-467 EMALAPVRP
+467 DMALSPVRP

-516 LALQTFEGAMIIVS
+516 MALQSFEGAMIIVS

-547 QGEVRSFNG
+547 GGEVKSFDG

-570 EENKKLASMD
+570 EANKPAASLE
-580 ATPAQDKK
+580 ATPALDKK
-588 QQKRIE
+588 LQKRLE
-594 AELRKQL
+594 AELRQKL
-601 SPIKKQQTKLEK
+601 SPLKKSQAKLEK
-613 QQQKASDRLI
+613 VQQECSDK
-623 ALEAQLAETSLY
+623 LAELENLLADTSLY
-635 DADNKAQLTQVLTE
+635 EADNKAKLTQILAE
-649 RTQLTQD
+649 RTEHTQT
-656 LEASEMEWLTL
+656 LEASEMEWLEL
-667 QEQIEDIEQAAS
+667 QETIEAIEQEAKAL
-679 ING
+679 G

>member
-1 MFNIHYFAIK
+1 
-11 TYRICTIYTLL
+11 
-22 VEVRPISELLSLS
+22 
-35 HLFQISFKS
+35 
-44 SSMIS
+44 MIS
-49 INQAQLIRGSKTL
+49 ISQAQLIRGTKTL
-62 LNETSLTIYPGHK
+62 LDETSLTIYPGHK
-75 VGLVGANGTGKS
+75 VGLVGANGTGKT

-93 LGQVHLDK
+93 LGKISLDK
-101 GDINVPSG
+101 GDISLPSG
-109 WEIATVAQE
+109 WQIATVAQE
-118 TPALDVSAINYVI
+118 TPALDVSALDYVI
-131 DGDLEYRQL
+131 DGDFEYREL
-140 EAELDKA
+140 EAKLVQA
-147 QREDNGHNIAVIH
+147 QHDDNGNEIAHLH

-165 IGGYAIHSRAASLL
+165 IGGYAIRSRAASLL
-179 AGLGFSEA
+179 AGLGFNEA
-187 KQNDPVK
+187 EQSNSVKQ
-194 SFSGGWRMRLNLA
+194 FSGGWRMRLNLA

-260 EIVHVE
+260 EIIHVE
-266 NQKLNYYKGNY
+266 HHKLNFYKGNY

-321 AQSRLKALERMAEL
+321 AQSRLKALERMTEL
-335 LPSHADSQFSMAFR
+335 LPSQADSPFHMSFR
-349 KPDALPN
+349 EPEALPN
-356 PLVTMEQVSV
+356 PLVTMEHVSV
-366 GYGDTEILKR
+366 GYGDKEILKS

-399 LIKLLSEELKPM
+399 LIKLLSEELAPM
-411 TGKYETNP
+411 KGKYETNP

-431 EFLRLDD
+431 ESLRLDD

-443 LMRLAPTKREQELR
+443 LSRLAPTSREQELR
-457 DFLGGYGFNG
+457 NFLGGYGFNG
-467 EMALAPVRP
+467 DMVLSPVRP

-516 LALQTFEGAMIIVS
+516 MALQTFEGAMIIVS

-547 QGEVRSFNG
+547 KGQVTSFDG

-570 EENKKLASMD
+570 AANKTEASTE
-580 ATPAQDKK
+580 AKPAQDKK
-588 QQKRIE
+588 LQKRLE
-594 AELRKQL
+594 AELRQKL
-601 SPIKKQQTKLEK
+601 SPMRKVQLKLEK
-613 QQQKASDRLI
+613 AQQQANDRLSEI
-623 ALEAQLAETSLY
+623 ETMLADMSLY
-635 DADNKAQLTQVLTE
+635 DAENKAKLTQVLAE
-649 RTQLTQD
+649 RTTLAQA
-656 LEASEMEWLTL
+656 LEESEMEWLDVQENIEEMEL
-667 QEQIEDIEQAAS
+667 QVRSQL
-679 ING
+679 

>member
-1 MFNIHYFAIK
+1 
-11 TYRICTIYTLL
+11 
-22 VEVRPISELLSLS
+22 
-35 HLFQISFKS
+35 
-44 SSMIS
+44 MIS

-62 LNETSLTIYPGHK
+62 LDETSLTIYPGHK

-93 LGQVHLDK
+93 LGHLSLDK
-101 GDINVPSG
+101 GEFSLPSG
-109 WEIATVAQE
+109 WQIATVAQE
-118 TPALDVSAINYVI
+118 TPALDVSALEYVI
-131 DGDLEYRQL
+131 DGDSEYRQL
-140 EAELDKA
+140 EALLHKA
-147 QREDNGHNIAVIH
+147 QEDNDGNAIALLH

-165 IGGYAIHSRAASLL
+165 IGGYAIHSRAGSLL
-179 AGLGFSEA
+179 AGLGFSETE
-187 KQNDPVK
+187 QSNPVK

-228 DTMYWLEGWIKAYQ
+228 DTMYWLEGWIKSYQ

-251 RDFIDGIVD
+251 RDFIDEIVD

-266 NQKLNYYKGNY
+266 NQKLNFYKGNY
-277 TAFERIRAERMAQ
+277 SAFERIRAERMSQ

-321 AQSRLKALERMAEL
+321 AQSRLKALERMTEL
-335 LPSHADSQFSMAFR
+335 LPSQADSPFYMEFR
-349 KPDALPN
+349 APEALPN
-356 PLVTMEQVSV
+356 PLIKMEQVAI
-366 GYGDTEILKR
+366 GYSDKPILSK

-399 LIKLLSEELKPM
+399 LIKLLSGQLSPM
-411 TGKYETNP
+411 TGLYEPNP
-419 GLNIGYFAQHQL
+419 GVNIGYFAQHQI

-438 SPLQH
+438 TPMQH
-443 LMRLAPTKREQELR
+443 LVRLAPNAREQELR
-457 DFLGGYGFNG
+457 NFLGGFGFNG
-467 EMALAPVRP
+467 DMALSPVRP

-516 LALQTFEGAMIIVS
+516 MALQTFEGAMVVVS
-530 HDRHLLRLSC
+530 HDRHLLRLTC

-547 QGEVRSFNG
+547 QGEVRAFDG

-570 EENKKLASMD
+570 ANSNQNSTSDEIK
-580 ATPAQDKK
+580 PAADKK
-588 QQKRIE
+588 QQKRLE
-594 AELRKQL
+594 AEIRQKVSPLKRK
-601 SPIKKQQTKLEK
+601 QTKLETE
-613 QQQKASDRLI
+613 QQKLSER
-623 ALEAQLAETSLY
+623 LAELEHLLADSELY
-635 DADNKAQLTQVLTE
+635 DQDNKAKLTSVLTE
-649 RTQLTQD
+649 RTSLTQT
-656 LEASEMEWLTL
+656 LEDSEMQWLEL
-667 QEQIEDIEQAAS
+667 QEEIDAMEQEVMEQQ
-679 ING
+679 

>member
-1 MFNIHYFAIK
+1 MI
-11 TYRICTIYTLL
+11 TIT
-22 VEVRPISELLSLS
+22 
-35 HLFQISFKS
+35 
-44 SSMIS
+44 
-49 INQAQLIRGSKTL
+49 QAQLIRGSKTL
-62 LNETSLTIYPGHK
+62 LDEASLTIYPGHK

-93 LGQVHLDK
+93 LGHLSLDK
-101 GDINVPSG
+101 GEFSLPSG
-109 WEIATVAQE
+109 WQIASVAQE
-118 TPALDVSAINYVI
+118 TPALDVSALEYVI
-131 DGDLEYRQL
+131 DGDKEYRQL
-140 EAELDKA
+140 EQALQQA
-147 QREDNGHNIAVIH
+147 QQDNDGNAIALLH
-160 GKIDA
+160 GKLDA
-165 IGGYAIHSRAASLL
+165 IGGYTIQSRAASLL
-179 AGLGFSEA
+179 AGLGFAEA
-187 KQNDPVK
+187 DQQNPVK

-228 DTMYWLEGWIKAYQ
+228 DTMYWLEGWIKSYQ

-251 RDFIDGIVD
+251 RDFIDAIVD

-266 NQKLNYYKGNY
+266 HHKLNYYKGNY
-277 TAFERIRAERMAQ
+277 SAFERIRAERMAQ
-290 QQVAF
+290 QQVAY
-295 ERQQKERAH
+295 ERQQKERSH

-321 AQSRLKALERMAEL
+321 AQSRLKALERMTEL
-335 LPSHADSQFSMAFR
+335 LPSKADSPFYMEFKA
-349 KPDALPN
+349 PDALPN
-356 PLVTMEQVSV
+356 PLVKMEQVSV
-366 GYGDTEILKR
+366 GYGDKVILNH

-399 LIKLLSEELKPM
+399 LIKLLSGQLQPLS
-411 TGKYETNP
+411 GIYETNP

-443 LMRLAPTKREQELR
+443 LMRLAPNHREQELR

-467 EMALAPVRP
+467 DMALSPVRP

-516 LALQTFEGAMIIVS
+516 MALQSFEGAMIIVS

-547 QGEVRSFNG
+547 QGEVRSFDG

-570 EENKKLASMD
+570 SDNHSDGVSDAS
-580 ATPAQDKK
+580 PAQDKK
-588 QQKRIE
+588 LQKRLE
-594 AELRKQL
+594 AELRQKL
-601 SPIKKQQTKLEK
+601 SPLKKVQAKLEK
-613 QQQKASDRLI
+613 QQQECSERLSE
-623 ALEAQLAETSLY
+623 LENMLADTSLY
-635 DADNKAQLTQVLTE
+635 DADNKAKLTAVLSERPELTQA
-649 RTQLTQD
+649 
-656 LEASEMEWLTL
+656 LEESEMEWLEL
-667 QEQIEDIEQAAS
+667 QEQIEAMEQSVTAQ
-679 ING
+679 IT

>member
-1 MFNIHYFAIK
+1 MI
-11 TYRICTIYTLL
+11 TI
-22 VEVRPISELLSLS
+22 S
-35 HLFQISFKS
+35 
-44 SSMIS
+44 
-49 INQAQLIRGSKTL
+49 QAQLVRGSKTL
-62 LNETSLTIYPGHK
+62 LDETSLTVYPGHK
-75 VGLVGANGTGKS
+75 VGLVGANGSGKS

-93 LGQVHLDK
+93 LGKISLDK
-101 GDINVPSG
+101 GEFTMPSG
-109 WEIATVAQE
+109 WQMATVAQE
-118 TPALDVSAINYVI
+118 TPALDVSAIEYVI
-131 DGDLEYRQL
+131 DGDSEYREL
-140 EAELDKA
+140 EAELHAA
-147 QREDNGHNIAVIH
+147 QEADDGHKIALLH

-179 AGLGFSEA
+179 AGLGFSE
-187 KQNDPVK
+187 QEQSNPVK

-266 NQKLNYYKGNY
+266 NTKLNYYKGNY
-277 TAFERIRAERMAQ
+277 TSFERVRAERMAQ

-335 LPSHADSQFSMAFR
+335 LPSQADSPFHMAFR
-349 KPDALPN
+349 EPEALPN
-356 PLVTMEQVSV
+356 PLVTMEQVSI
-366 GYGDTEILKR
+366 GYGETEILKK

-399 LIKLLSEELKPM
+399 LVKLLSGELSPM
-411 TGKYETNP
+411 KGQYETNP

-431 EFLRLDD
+431 EFLSLDD

-443 LMRLAPTKREQELR
+443 MVRLAPTTKEQELR
-457 DFLGGYGFNG
+457 NFLGGYGFNG
-467 EMALAPVRP
+467 DMALSPVRP

-516 LALQTFEGAMIIVS
+516 MALQTFEGAMIIVS

-547 QGEVRSFNG
+547 QGEVKSFDG

-570 EENKKLASMD
+570 TAGKSEETETGK
-580 ATPAQDKK
+580 PVQDKK
-588 QQKRIE
+588 LQKRLD
-594 AELRKQL
+594 AELRQKL
-601 SPIKKQQTKLEK
+601 SPLKKVQTKLEK
-613 QQQKASDRLI
+613 EQHKANERLKE
-623 ALEAQLAETSLY
+623 LEDMLADTSLY
-635 DADNKAQLTQVLTE
+635 DADNKAKLTQVLTE
-649 RTQLTQD
+649 RTTLTQG
-656 LEASEMEWLTL
+656 LEESEMEWLEI
-667 QEQIEDIEQAAS
+667 QEEIETIEQSVRAEA
-679 ING
+679 